1 MNKIIDI
8 YKEET
13 YIVRS
18 KVKALFWYLLI
29 FSIVI
34 TLLLIYVVS
43 LEFTNMESEN
53 ISVIAGLT
61 IVILTALGSLLL
73 LRLKKYE
80 VAAAVASIV
89 NTLIISGAYITK
101 IPDDMAASDSY
112 IFFMFFVIL
121 QTALFCKRVI
131 LLIVSTT
138 LILVSLIFYLLSA
151 NITYEVNIATRTSL
165 FATALVALLLTFA
178 LSYLISNINKKALII
193 SEEQKNDN
201 EKQLL
206 TLKKLIN
213 SINITS
219 NELANSSNAIKEASL
234 NLQTSSINQSNDV
247 EQMSSSLAQ
256 ITEATFINTTKTNNT
271 TEYTNLASKLA
282 KEGSDA
288 VNETALVMS
297 QIIEQVS
304 QIGDFASQTNMLA
317 LNAAIEAA
325 RAGEAGKGFS
335 VVAAEIRKL
344 ALKSQTSADSI
355 NKITAKSFEVSTNAK
370 NIIDETLP
378 AIQKVT
384 DLINE
389 IKQGTSNQNID
400 KKMEGLNRI
409 TDINASASEEL
420 AAQSEMLSSQA
431 KDLKI
436 ILDDQNNE

>member
-1 MNKIIDI
+1 M
-8 YKEET
+8 
-13 YIVRS
+13 
-18 KVKALFWYLLI
+18 
-29 FSIVI
+29 
-34 TLLLIYVVS
+34 
-43 LEFTNMESEN
+43 
-53 ISVIAGLT
+53 
-61 IVILTALGSLLL
+61 
-73 LRLKKYE
+73 
-80 VAAAVASIV
+80 
-89 NTLIISGAYITK
+89 
-101 IPDDMAASDSY
+101 
-112 IFFMFFVIL
+112 
-121 QTALFCKRVI
+121 
-131 LLIVSTT
+131 
-138 LILVSLIFYLLSA
+138 
-151 NITYEVNIATRTSL
+151 
-165 FATALVALLLTFA
+165 
-178 LSYLISNINKKALII
+178 
-193 SEEQKNDN
+193 
-201 EKQLL
+201 
-206 TLKKLIN
+206 
-213 SINITS
+213 
-219 NELANSSNAIKEASL
+219 
-234 NLQTSSINQSNDV
+234 QTSSINQSNDV

-378 AIQKVT
+378 AIQKVE

-389 IKQGTSNQNID
+389 IKQSTSNQNID
-400 KKMEGLNRI
+400 IQSINEKMEGLNGI

-436 ILDDQNNE
+436 ILDD